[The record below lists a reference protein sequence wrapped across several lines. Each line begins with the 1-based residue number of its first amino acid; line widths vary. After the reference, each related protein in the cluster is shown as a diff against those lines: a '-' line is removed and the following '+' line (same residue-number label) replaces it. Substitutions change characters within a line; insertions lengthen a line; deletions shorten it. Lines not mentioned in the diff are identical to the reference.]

1 MRRRLFLKAG
11 GAALVWTAAGGLASL
26 RGPAAWLPGG
36 LPARAAEPPRGD
48 ELAALDAVAQA
59 ELVRRGEVEPREL
72 VDAAVSRLEAV
83 DPRLGA
89 LVTPLFERARER
101 VAKGLP
107 EGPLR
112 GVPTLFKDLMPY
124 EGARITDGA
133 RVYADHV
140 SPVSHAFARRM
151 EAAGLVALG
160 ISKSPEFGLLPVTE
174 PRVHGPARNPWD
186 PEHTPG
192 GSSGGAAAAV
202 AAGAVPLAQASDGG
216 GSIRIPASCCGL
228 FGLKVSRGREPQ
240 RPRPDELGLAVR
252 HCVSRSVRDSAV
264 LLDAVAGAL
273 PGDRWQAPRP
283 RRPFRRAVEADPGR
297 LRIAVLTADLQGRS
311 AHPDCVEAV
320 ESTADLCRELGHRVD
335 EAVPEIDGA
344 GFAEAFSVLW
354 EAGTQ
359 DAVTAARR
367 ALGRMPDR
375 EAFEPFTW
383 ALAER
388 AGRRTP
394 ADLLRAFH
402 VLDAAGYRLAEF
414 QERYDVLL
422 SPVLAEPPWPVGHF
436 DQSRPVE
443 ELSEQLTRYVAWT
456 PLANTTGQPAMS
468 VPLFWNEAGLPIG
481 SHFQARYGEEATLLA
496 LAAQLERARPWVH
509 RRPPVWSG

>member
-1 MRRRLFLKAG
+1 MRRRAFLKAS
-11 GAALVWTAAGGLASL
+11 GAALAWTATGGLEALRGAAGGL
-26 RGPAAWLPGG
+26 GG
-36 LPARAAEPPRGD
+36 IAPARADQAVGGD

-59 ELVRRGEVEPREL
+59 DLVRRGELTPREL
-72 VDAAVSRLEAV
+72 VDAAVARLEAV
-83 DPRLGA
+83 DPKLGA
-89 LVTPLFERARER
+89 LVTPLFERARAR
-101 VAKGLP
+101 ASGDLP
-107 EGPLR
+107 DGPLR

-124 EGARITDGA
+124 EDARITYGS
-133 RVYADHV
+133 RFYADHV

-151 EAAGLVALG
+151 EAAGLVPLG

-174 PRVHGPARNPWD
+174 PRVHGPARNPWNPD
-186 PEHTPG
+186 HTPG

-216 GSIRIPASCCGL
+216 GSIRIPAACCGL

-240 RPRPDELGLAVR
+240 WPRPDEMGLSVR

-273 PGDRWQAPRP
+273 PGDRWHAPP
-283 RRPFRRAVEADPGR
+283 PGRPFRRALEADPGP
-297 LRIAVLTADLQGRS
+297 LRIAVLTRDFRGRT
-311 AHPDCVEAV
+311 AHPDCVKGV
-320 ESTADLCRELGHRVD
+320 ESTAALCEELGHRVE
-335 EAVPEIDGA
+335 EAGPEIDGA
-344 GFAEAFSVLW
+344 ALEEAFLVLW

-359 DAVTAARR
+359 DAVAAATR
-367 ALGRMPDR
+367 ALGRTPDR

-388 AGRRTP
+388 AARRSP

-402 VLDAAGYRLAEF
+402 VLDATGYRLARF
-414 QERYDVLL
+414 QERYDLLL
-422 SPVLAEPPWPVGHF
+422 SPVLGEPPWPVGHVDQTRPF
-436 DQSRPVE
+436 DE
-443 ELSEQLTRYVAWT
+443 IEEQLNRYVAWT

-481 SHFQARYGEEATLLA
+481 SHFQARFGQEATLLA
-496 LAAQLERARPWVH
+496 LAAQLERARPWAD
-509 RRPPVWSG
+509 RRPPVWPT